1 MMIAL
6 ALMNSSKKIQKTQ
19 PPILYHKIL
28 LPSHKLQT
36 KTLPSPM
43 VLTNGDKNVDD

>member
-6 ALMNSSKKIQKTQ
+6 ALMDSSIKKQKPQ

-36 KTLPSPM
+36 KALPNPA
-43 VLTNGDKNVDD
+43 VLTNGGKNVDD